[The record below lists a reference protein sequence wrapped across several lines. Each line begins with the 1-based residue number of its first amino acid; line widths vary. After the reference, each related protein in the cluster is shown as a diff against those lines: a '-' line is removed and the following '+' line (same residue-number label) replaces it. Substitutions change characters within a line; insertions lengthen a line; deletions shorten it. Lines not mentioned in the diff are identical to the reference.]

1 MVNLIH
7 TSFDTPVTV
16 NGQNTT
22 YENAITLRAQAD
34 F

>member
-7 TSFDTPVTV
+7 TSFDTPVIV
-16 NGQNTT
+16 NGESTT